1 MDITF
6 QSKLIV
12 TFQKYVFNKSM
23 FFSNFKSQDF
33 RTVACS
39 SLPVPW
45 PSEWE
50 TSKTLILVTKSFER
64 FDGKVIT
71 KYIIYSHHQ
80 WKEGSGKYK
89 RLFIKSE
96 VLVSWVSGL
105 LGMEFRLKPA
115 WDELCP
121 LQCSLGRPAQV
132 KLGEI
137 GFEFQQNRLH
147 IEWLRII
154 KDIANLVHRWFCP

>member
-50 TSKTLILVTKSFER
+50 TSKTLILVTKSFEQ

-71 KYIIYSHHQ
+71 KHIITAII
-80 WKEGSGKYK
+80 GKK
-89 RLFIKSE
+89 RGLENNFNEI
-96 VLVSWVSGL
+96 VLVALV
-105 LGMEFRLKPA
+105 P
-115 WDELCP
+115 
-121 LQCSLGRPAQV
+121 
-132 KLGEI
+132 
-137 GFEFQQNRLH
+137 FQ
-147 IEWLRII
+147 
-154 KDIANLVHRWFCP
+154 DY